1 MLKLTE
7 CNYLGRLL
15 KFLKKIIPLRTLRN
29 KKMYICM
36 QTHDNFQ
43 VGTREL
49 IKVCQLIFFILVL
62 MPNGPFSLTA
72 YSSFCGWSIA
82 GQPHPPSL
90 PPPPK
95 KRLCS
100 IETNSLFY
108 FQTFILESMLNM
120 EFMSKWMLK
129 RIFCSFV
136 KLKSL
141 KIIKWVV
148 ELY

>member
-29 KKMYICM
+29 KKKLYICM

-43 VGTREL
+43 VGMREL
-49 IKVCQLIFFILVL
+49 IKVCQLILFILVL

-82 GQPHPPSL
+82 GQPYPPLL
-90 PPPPK
+90 PPPPQK
-95 KRLCS
+95 KRRLCP
-100 IETNSLFY
+100 IETNSLF
-108 FQTFILESMLNM
+108 
-120 EFMSKWMLK
+120 
-129 RIFCSFV
+129 
-136 KLKSL
+136 
-141 KIIKWVV
+141 
-148 ELY
+148 

>member
-1 MLKLTE
+1 
-7 CNYLGRLL
+7 
-15 KFLKKIIPLRTLRN
+15 
-29 KKMYICM
+29 M

-43 VGTREL
+43 VGMREL

-95 KRLCS
+95 KKA
-100 IETNSLFY
+100 LFNWNKLSFLFLDIY
-108 FQTFILESMLNM
+108 FRVN
-120 EFMSKWMLK
+120 
-129 RIFCSFV
+129 
-136 KLKSL
+136 
-141 KIIKWVV
+141 V
-148 ELY
+148 EHGIYV